1 MLIGQ
6 ILSPVTAATVESTAY
21 TEERPSVH
29 CRGRRAPKKPA
40 TASETP
46 LLSSPSSP
54 TTTLLAAAAPAAGV
68 GGAPEFE
75 AKVEGLRAQ
84 RKFSQRGV
92 TPRVLFIRWADG
104 PRAVAQAQPS
114 RASALYRCR

>member
-1 MLIGQ
+1 MLIGK

-21 TEERPSVH
+21 TEEGPSVH
-29 CRGRRAPKKPA
+29 YRGRRAPKKPA

-46 LLSSPSSP
+46 LLSSPLAP

-104 PRAVAQAQPS
+104 ARAVAQAQPS